1 MPFVPQDKPALQG
14 NEIGVGAK
22 HWRVA
27 MIAYGDAGDIFNGC
41 LPADLRYFKAT
52 AQVEWRRARH
62 DWRES

>member
-14 NEIGVGAK
+14 NEVGAGAK
-22 HWRVA
+22 DWQLALHWCA
-27 MIAYGDAGDIFNGC
+27 GAGDIFNGC